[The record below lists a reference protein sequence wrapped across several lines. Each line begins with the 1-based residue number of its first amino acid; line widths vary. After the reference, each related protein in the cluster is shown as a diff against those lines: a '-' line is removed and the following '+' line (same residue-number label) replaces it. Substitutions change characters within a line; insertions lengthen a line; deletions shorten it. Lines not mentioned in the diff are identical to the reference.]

1 MKSIGLRA
9 ALVVV
14 LLIGGIILLVPS
26 FTSTL
31 PPGWTKVLPKE
42 KINLGLDL
50 QGGIHLVLEVE
61 ADRAVETSADR
72 FAEEIKDAL
81 RAQKVGFTR
90 VAKVGRWDIE
100 VLLPNAEQQTQ
111 LRQAMEREFPRI
123 MWVNAETTSE
133 GSRVLFTLDEREVN
147 NIRKMAVAQG
157 LETIRNRID
166 QFGVREPDIRPE
178 GEDRI
183 MVQLPGIKN
192 PQEAIALIGKTAVLE
207 FKMVA
212 QNVGDQEIREGK
224 LPAGVKVYP
233 MRPSEQRPATTAR
246 VAETKIALEDKTLL
260 TGQYITDARVEIGT
274 QGFGG
279 SQISMS
285 FDPQGARL
293 FERVTEANVGRQLAI
308 VLDGVV
314 YSAPQIKERIGGGNA
329 VITGSFTDEEAKV
342 LAIALRTG
350 RLPAPVKILEQRTV
364 GPSLGADSI
373 NKGVL
378 ASAIGGLGIIIFMI
392 VYYRLSGAIADLAL
406 FMNIVLILAAMAM
419 VGATL
424 TLPGIAGIALTIGI
438 AVDANVLI
446 YERIREELR
455 LGKTPRAAVET
466 GYNRATTT
474 ILDSNLTSLIAALV
488 LYQFGTGPIKGFA
501 VTLSIGLVANLFTA
515 IFVTRLF
522 FDYLLIERRVK
533 QLSI

>member
-1 MKSIGLRA
+1 MKNIGMRA
-9 ALVVV
+9 ALSIVI
-14 LLIGGIILLVPS
+14 LIAGIILLVPS
-26 FTSTL
+26 FTPTL

-42 KINLGLDL
+42 KIRLGLDL

-61 ADRAVETSADR
+61 ADKAVETSAER

-81 RAQKVGFTR
+81 RTQKVGFTR
-90 VAKVGRWDIE
+90 VARTGKWDIE
-100 VLLPNAEQQTQ
+100 ILLPGAEQQNE
-111 LRQAMEREFPRI
+111 LRQMMEKDFPRLK
-123 MWVNAETTSE
+123 WVNGETTDE
-133 GSRVLFTLDEREVN
+133 GSKVYFTLDEKEVN
-147 NIRKMAVAQG
+147 NIRRQAITQG

-166 QFGVREPDIRPE
+166 QFGVSEPDIRPE
-178 GEDRI
+178 GEERI
-183 MVQLPGIKN
+183 IVQLPGIKN
-192 PQEAIALIGKTAVLE
+192 PQEAINLIGKTAVLE
-207 FKMVA
+207 FKLTA
-212 QNVGDQEIREGK
+212 ENISDQDMREGK

-233 MRPSEQRPATTAR
+233 MRSGERAGRQGESR
-246 VAETKIALEDKTLL
+246 IALEDKTLL
-260 TGQYITDARVEIGT
+260 TGQYITDARVEISSR
-274 QGFGG
+274 GFGG
-279 SQISMS
+279 SQIAME

-293 FERVTEANVGRQLAI
+293 FERVTEANVNRGLAI

-314 YSAPQIKERIGGGNA
+314 YSAPQIKERIGGGRA

-373 NKGVL
+373 TKGLL
-378 ASAIGGLGIIIFMI
+378 ASLVGSIGIIIFMF
-392 VYYRLSGAIADLAL
+392 VYYKMSGLIANLAL
-406 FMNIVLILAAMAM
+406 VMNIMLVLAAMA
-419 VGATL
+419 VIGATL

-455 LGKTPRAAVET
+455 LGKTPRAAVDT
-466 GYNRATTT
+466 GYSRATIT
-474 ILDSNLTSLIAALV
+474 IMDSNITTLIATLV

-515 IFVTRLF
+515 IFVTRVF
-522 FDYLLIERRVK
+522 FDYLLTERRVK
-533 QLSI
+533 ELSI

>member
-9 ALVVV
+9 ALILVI
-14 LLIGGIILLVPS
+14 LIASIILLVPS

-42 KINLGLDL
+42 KISLGLDL

-61 ADRAVETSADR
+61 ADKAVENAAER
-72 FAEEIKDAL
+72 FSEEIKDAL
-81 RAQKVGFTR
+81 RAQKVGFTK
-90 VAKVGRWDIE
+90 VARTGRWDVE
-100 VLLPNAEQQTQ
+100 VVLPGAEQQNE
-111 LRQAMEREFPRI
+111 LRQVIEKEFPRLK
-123 MWVNAETTSE
+123 WGNVEATPE
-133 GSRVLFTLDEREVN
+133 GSRVLFTLDEKEIN
-147 NIRKMAVAQG
+147 DIRKMAVSQG

-183 MVQLPGIKN
+183 MIQLPGIKN
-192 PQEAIALIGKTAVLE
+192 PQEAINLIGKTAVLE
-207 FKMVA
+207 FKLA
-212 QNVGDQEIREGK
+212 ATNVSDADMREGK
-224 LPAGVKVYP
+224 LPAGIKVYP
-233 MRPSEQRPATTAR
+233 MRSTERTTRAG
-246 VAETKIALEDKTLL
+246 ESKIALEDKTVL

-279 SQISMS
+279 SQIAME

-293 FERVTEANVGRQLAI
+293 FERITEANVNRGLAI

-314 YSAPQIKERIGGGNA
+314 YSAPSIKERIGGGRA

-364 GPSLGADSI
+364 GPALGQDSI
-373 NKGVL
+373 SQGIL
-378 ASAIGGLGIIIFMI
+378 ASLVGGLGVIIFMV
-392 VYYRLSGAIADLAL
+392 VYYRFSGVIADLAL
-406 FMNIVLILAAMAM
+406 VMNILLLLSAMAV

-424 TLPGIAGIALTIGI
+424 TLPGIAGIALTVGM

-455 LGKTPRAAVET
+455 LGKTPRAAVDT
-466 GYNRATTT
+466 GYERATTT
-474 ILDSNLTSLIAALV
+474 ILDSNLTTLIAALV

-501 VTLSIGLVANLFTA
+501 VTLSLGLVANLFTA
-515 IFVTRLF
+515 IFVTRVV
-522 FDYLLIERRVK
+522 FDYLLTERRVK

>member
-147 NIRKMAVAQG
+147 NIRKMAIAQG

-183 MVQLPGIKN
+183 LVQLPGIKN

-233 MRPSEQRPATTAR
+233 MRPGEQRPSTTAR

-308 VLDGVV
+308 VLDG
-314 YSAPQIKERIGGGNA
+314 
-329 VITGSFTDEEAKV
+329 
-342 LAIALRTG
+342 
-350 RLPAPVKILEQRTV
+350 
-364 GPSLGADSI
+364 
-373 NKGVL
+373 
-378 ASAIGGLGIIIFMI
+378 
-392 VYYRLSGAIADLAL
+392 
-406 FMNIVLILAAMAM
+406 
-419 VGATL
+419 
-424 TLPGIAGIALTIGI
+424 
-438 AVDANVLI
+438 
-446 YERIREELR
+446 
-455 LGKTPRAAVET
+455 
-466 GYNRATTT
+466 
-474 ILDSNLTSLIAALV
+474 
-488 LYQFGTGPIKGFA
+488 
-501 VTLSIGLVANLFTA
+501 
-515 IFVTRLF
+515 
-522 FDYLLIERRVK
+522 
-533 QLSI
+533 